1 MSKSKIC
8 IVFIFLV
15 ALNCEFFSQ
24 DTLKTKTDTTR
35 KPQTFILSENK
46 YKYLN
51 QTNPD
56 TVTRKRFLWYPLKN
70 LDDLFNYL
78 PGYYLKYMDVGQINQ
93 LNFNQ
98 LSPSYTAVLR
108 HGRPINDEIDGS
120 IDLNLLSR
128 NEIDEVELTNGFG
141 NFLYNYS
148 NGINIIQRQIFQ
160 NRPYTE
166 ISFYQDRTENLYLDA
181 NYHQNIFK
189 NFNFNFGITKHS
201 YDGFYTNS
209 DFDKWLGRFNLNFAA
224 SSKLNFFAY
233 INYAKIQRGLNEGL
247 NPDTVNLGS
256 KDAVFNPDAAVRNSD
271 SYEKKER
278 FDVDAGSVFLIGK
291 SSFTKL
297 QLFVSN
303 SFREYRDEENRPNS
317 NGIFVQDNNH
327 WINYGV
333 KLKQVFNFKL
343 AKHIYVISRSEGEY
357 NYRIIDISKNYNL
370 LFPYQGKLSK
380 YNFLENIN
388 AEYKKINLSGFIRWY
403 TEREF
408 KGVYYNY
415 GIKGG
420 YSFNLDT
427 LKKITF
433 TGQYNQLS
441 DYWAVNINYYSNELN
456 FKSEYFKYTIHY
468 GQKVSEKKFEGV
480 NNLLNLRLWKLDLTA
495 LYTYNFSRNED
506 SDIISEHSG
515 NLDVAFHD
523 IAFKN
528 KLEYKIG
535 LNSRF
540 WTKYRGERFNGRFNW
555 FTSGYVDTS
564 YNFVFYNFYIPSN
577 ATLDFYIIGKIGR
590 ATFGLTFENILDRIV
605 YNTGVYPYVDRGG
618 FLNFISRF
626 NITWNFFD

>member
-1 MSKSKIC
+1 MTWFFLKL
-8 IVFIFLV
+8 FIILV
-15 ALNCEFFSQ
+15 LSINYSFSQ

-51 QTNPD
+51 GTNPD
-56 TVTRKRFLWYPLKN
+56 TVTRMRFLWYPLKN
-70 LDDLFNYL
+70 FDDLFNYL
-78 PGYYLKYMDVGQINQ
+78 PGYYLKYMNVGQINQ

-141 NFLYNYS
+141 SFLYNYS

-181 NYHQNIFK
+181 NYHQNIFR

-271 SYEKKER
+271 AYEKKER
-278 FDVDAGSVFLIGK
+278 FDIDAGSVFLIRK
-291 SSFTKL
+291 NSYTKL

-303 SFREYRDEENRPNS
+303 SFREYRDEENRPNP
-317 NGIFVQDNNH
+317 NGIFIQDNNH
-327 WINYGV
+327 WINYGANIQ
-333 KLKQVFNFKL
+333 QVFNFRLDKNIDL
-343 AKHIYVISRSEGEY
+343 ISRSEGEY
-357 NYRIIDISKNYNL
+357 NYIFHLYSIS
-370 LFPYQGKLSK
+370 PSLSFGTK
-380 YNFLENIN
+380 QSRYYFLQNFDLTDN
-388 AEYKKINLSGFIRWY
+388 KFVLSGYVKGY
-403 TEREF
+403 TNNDF
-408 KGVYYNY
+408 KEVKLRSGLNARY
-415 GIKGG
+415 G
-420 YSFNLDT
+420 FQLDS
-427 LKKITF
+427 LKKIIIAA
-433 TGQYNQLS
+433 QYNTYNDLLAAS
-441 DYWAVNINYYSNELN
+441 VKYSSPPMN
-456 FKSEYFKYTIHY
+456 FLSEYFMHTISDKTY
-468 GQKVSEKKFEGV
+468 EGI

-495 LYTYNFSRNED
+495 IYTYNFSRNED

-523 IAFKN
+523 LAFKN

-535 LNSRF
+535 LSSRI
-540 WTKYRGERFNGRFNW
+540 WSSYTSERFYGRFNYFFW
-555 FTSGYVDTS
+555 DPIT
-564 YNFVFYNFYIPSN
+564 IPSN

-605 YNTGVYPYVDRGG
+605 YNTGVYPFIDRGG